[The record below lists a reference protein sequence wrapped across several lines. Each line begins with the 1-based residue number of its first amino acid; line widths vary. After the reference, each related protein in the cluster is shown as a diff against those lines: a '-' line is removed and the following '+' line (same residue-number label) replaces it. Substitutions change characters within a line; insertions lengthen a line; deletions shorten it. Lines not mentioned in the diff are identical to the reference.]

1 MICNNKRAR
10 HEYFIE
16 ENFEAGMVLEGW
28 EVKAVRAK
36 KVSIEEAYVRVING
50 QIKLIGCH
58 MTPPDSTISGFAHH
72 DPTRTRDLLLNRREI
87 DKLIGKVEIAG
98 FTLVPLDLHFKKGR
112 IKMQIGLAKGKKL
125 HDKRQAAKERDM
137 DRDARRGE

>member
-1 MICNNKRAR
+1 
-10 HEYFIE
+10 
-16 ENFEAGMVLEGW
+16 MVLEGW